1 MTDNK
6 VSLLINKQV
15 PEFVREEYPVFISF
29 LEAYYEFLE
38 NKQGTQKNDLIT
50 KSKELKYISDVDDSI
65 DEFEQQFL
73 NSYATFL
80 PKETTIDK
88 ALLIKNVLPLYL
100 SKGSEKSFKLL
111 FRMLFGGELEIN
123 YPKNNVLRASD
134 CRWEVEN
141 AVKVSTALYS
151 NYTGNGTTKTFYILD
166 KLGLNEVSVYV
177 NNVLQ
182 TTGYGIRKESQKLV
196 FNTAP
201 ANNAVIKVG
210 YSATLDKNILTNR
223 KITGVNS
230 GATATVEKV
239 FKNVVNNKTIL
250 ELYVSPK
257 TLLGEFTIGEEV
269 TTDVIGPDDN
279 LINISFTTI
288 SSLLRINIIDG
299 GSSYNVG
306 DPVIVAS
313 DVSTIPAT
321 AIVSKTFKGTITKV
335 AIDEGGSGFKTASR
349 IAAVGYLTT
358 ELNFGIA
365 SVQTVTKNTAN
376 TFLVFSDVISDVDPA
391 NTLLSS
397 TNWKFPG
404 NTSTTGN
411 TYISTPIMRAMSNA
425 SYTSIGEIATISI
438 LTANAVVAT
447 VPTLNAEP
455 ATLTISPLTA
465 NTITATTVYID
476 TYGSLGKIV
485 ISNGGSGYVKGDEL
499 VFTPSSSMSFGTGA
513 VAEVINVSPI
523 GAVTNVAFVP
533 SRITGN
539 ASVTSVSNVMV
550 AGSGTLFT
558 SELIVGDR
566 IMIGNETKKVI
577 VIASDTSLNVNTSF
591 SEIKTAKAVRKWDT
605 NLIGGQGY
613 TQDKIPTAVISSST
627 GTGAVVRV
635 IGILG
640 DGENLIASGT
650 KRPGEIEEITITD
663 PGESFTATPLVD
675 LTLFGDG
682 TASANATL
690 SQTYES
696 FPGRWTTS
704 DSILSSS
711 DRKIQGRDYYMDYS
725 YLLSS
730 TVEFS
735 KYKKIFKELMHPAG
749 FQVYSEMRRLDLL
762 DSSEATIDTLVYPE
776 TIKTLSG
783 KVNVANSSIYV
794 TGINTKFNVANSLG
808 FITLGAYIAV
818 NSEIKVINSI
828 ISNTNLSVTSAFTY
842 TANIQDMVVVNTAYS
857 AVSTEDLLE
866 FSTEDGLVITVES

>member
-38 NKQGTQKNDLIT
+38 NKQGTKKNDLIT
-50 KSKELKYISDVDDSI
+50 KSKELKYISDVDTSI
-65 DEFEQQFL
+65 DEFEEQFL

-134 CRWEVEN
+134 GKWEIEN
-141 AVKVSTALYS
+141 AVKVSTEIYS
-151 NYTGNGTTKTFYILD
+151 NYTGNGTNKTFYILA
-166 KLGLNEVSVYV
+166 KLGLSEVSVYV
-177 NNVLQ
+177 NGVLQ
-182 TTGYGIRKESQKLV
+182 TTGFGIRKESQKLV

-201 ANNAVIKVG
+201 ANGAVIKVK
-210 YSATLDKNILTNR
+210 YAQTLDKNIFVNR
-223 KITGVNS
+223 KITGVDSN
-230 GATATVEKV
+230 ATATIEKV
-239 FKNVVNNKTIL
+239 SKNIVNNKTIL

-257 TLLGEFTIGEEV
+257 TLLGEFTIGEGII
-269 TTDVIGPDDN
+269 TDVIGIDGN
-279 LINISFTTI
+279 LIHVSFTSI
-288 SSLLRINIIDG
+288 SSLLRINIIGG

-313 DVSTIPAT
+313 DVSTIPAN
-321 AIVSKTFKGTITKV
+321 AIISKTFKGTITKV

-349 IAAVGYLTT
+349 IAAVGYETT

-365 SVQTVTKNTAN
+365 SVQTTTKNTAN

-465 NTITATTVYID
+465 NTINPTTVYID
-476 TYGSLGKIV
+476 TYGSLGKLV
-485 ISNGGSGYVKGDEL
+485 IDNGGSGYVKGDEL
-499 VFTPSSSMSFGTGA
+499 IFTSKPMSFGTGA
-513 VAEVINVSPI
+513 AAEVINVSPI

-533 SRITGN
+533 SKITGN

-550 AGSGTLFT
+550 AGVGTLFT

-577 VIASDTSLNVNTSF
+577 VIASDTSLNVNTTF

-605 NLIGGQGY
+605 NLVGGQGY

-650 KRPGEIEEITITD
+650 KKPGEIEEITITD
-663 PGESFTATPLVD
+663 PGEGFTATPLVD

-682 TASANATL
+682 TATANATL
-690 SQTYES
+690 SPTYQT

-749 FQVYSEMRRLDLL
+749 FQVYSELQKLDVL
-762 DSSEATIDTLVYPE
+762 DSSAATVETLVYPE

-818 NSEIKVINSI
+818 NSEIKIINSI

-842 TANIQDMVVVNTAYS
+842 TANIQDMVVVNTAYN
-857 AVSTEDLLE
+857 AVSTEGSLE

>member
-50 KSKELKYISDVDDSI
+50 KSKELKYISDVDTSI
-65 DEFEQQFL
+65 DEFEEQFL

-111 FRMLFGGELEIN
+111 FRMLFGNELEIN

-134 CRWEVEN
+134 GKWEIEN
-141 AVKVSTALYS
+141 AVKVSTDIYS
-151 NYTGNGTTKTFYILD
+151 NYTGNGTNKIFYILA
-166 KLGLNEVSVYV
+166 KLGLSEVSVYV
-177 NNVLQ
+177 NGVLQ
-182 TTGYGIRKESQKLV
+182 TTGFGIRKESQKLV

-201 ANNAVIKVG
+201 ANGAVIKVK
-210 YSATLDKNILTNR
+210 YALTLDKNIFVNR
-223 KITGVNS
+223 KITGVDSN
-230 GATATVEKV
+230 ATATIEKV
-239 FKNVVNNKTIL
+239 SKNIVNNKTIL

-257 TLLGEFTIGEEV
+257 TLLGEFTIGEGII
-269 TTDVIGPDDN
+269 TDVIGIDGN
-279 LINISFTTI
+279 LIHVSFTSI
-288 SSLLRINIIDG
+288 SSLLRINIIGG

-321 AIVSKTFKGTITKV
+321 AIISKTFKGTITKV

-349 IAAVGYLTT
+349 IAAVGYETT

-365 SVQTVTKNTAN
+365 SVQTTTKNTAN

-465 NTITATTVYID
+465 NTINPTTVYID
-476 TYGSLGKIV
+476 TYGSLGKLV
-485 ISNGGSGYVKGDEL
+485 IDNGGSGYVKGDEL
-499 VFTPSSSMSFGTGA
+499 IFTSKPMSFGTGA
-513 VAEVINVSPI
+513 AAEVINVSPI

-533 SRITGN
+533 SKITGN

-550 AGSGTLFT
+550 AGVGTLFT

-577 VIASDTSLNVNTSF
+577 VIASDTSLNVNTTF

-605 NLIGGQGY
+605 NLVGGQGY

-650 KRPGEIEEITITD
+650 KRPGEIEEVTITNA
-663 PGESFTATPLVD
+663 GEGFTATPLVD
-675 LTLFGDG
+675 LSLFGDG
-682 TASANATL
+682 TATANATL
-690 SQTYES
+690 SPTYQT

-749 FQVYSEMRRLDLL
+749 FQVYSELQRLDVL
-762 DSSEATIDTLVYPE
+762 DSSAATVETLVYPE

-842 TANIQDMVVVNTAYS
+842 TANVQDMVVVNTAYN
-857 AVSTEDLLE
+857 AVSTEGSLE

>member
-38 NKQGTQKNDLIT
+38 NKQGTKKNDLIT
-50 KSKELKYISDVDDSI
+50 KSKELKYISDVDTSI
-65 DEFEQQFL
+65 DEFEEQFL

-134 CRWEVEN
+134 GKWEIEN
-141 AVKVSTALYS
+141 AVKVSTEIYS
-151 NYTGNGTTKTFYILD
+151 NYTGNGTNKTFYILA
-166 KLGLNEVSVYV
+166 KLGLSEVSVYV
-177 NNVLQ
+177 NGVLQ
-182 TTGYGIRKESQKLV
+182 TTGFGIRKESQKLV

-201 ANNAVIKVG
+201 ANGAVIKVK
-210 YSATLDKNILTNR
+210 YAQTLDKNIFVNR
-223 KITGVNS
+223 KITGVDSN
-230 GATATVEKV
+230 ATATIEKV
-239 FKNVVNNKTIL
+239 SKNIVNNKTIL

-257 TLLGEFTIGEEV
+257 TLLGEFTIGEGII
-269 TTDVIGPDDN
+269 TDVIGIDGN
-279 LINISFTTI
+279 LIHVSFTSI
-288 SSLLRINIIDG
+288 SSLLRINIIGG

-321 AIVSKTFKGTITKV
+321 AIISKTFKGTITKV

-349 IAAVGYLTT
+349 IAAVGYETT
-358 ELNFGIA
+358 QLNFGIA
-365 SVQTVTKNTAN
+365 SVQTTTKNTAN

-465 NTITATTVYID
+465 NTINPTTVYID
-476 TYGSLGKIV
+476 TYGSLGKLV
-485 ISNGGSGYVKGDEL
+485 IDNGGSGYVKGDEL
-499 VFTPSSSMSFGTGA
+499 IFTSKPMSFGTGA
-513 VAEVINVSPI
+513 AAEVINVSPI

-533 SRITGN
+533 SKITGN

-550 AGSGTLFT
+550 AGVGTLFT

-577 VIASDTSLNVNTSF
+577 VIASDTSLNVNTTF

-605 NLIGGQGY
+605 NLVGGQGY

-663 PGESFTATPLVD
+663 PGEGFTATPLVD

-682 TASANATL
+682 TATANATL
-690 SQTYES
+690 SPTYQT

-749 FQVYSEMRRLDLL
+749 FQVYSELQRLDVL
-762 DSSEATIDTLVYPE
+762 DSSAATVETLVYPE

-818 NSEIKVINSI
+818 NSEIKIINSI

-842 TANIQDMVVVNTAYS
+842 TANIQDMVVVNTAYN
-857 AVSTEDLLE
+857 AVSTEGSLE

>member
-50 KSKELKYISDVDDSI
+50 KSKELKYISDVDTSI
-65 DEFEQQFL
+65 DEFEEQFL

-111 FRMLFGGELEIN
+111 FRMLFGNELEIN

-134 CRWEVEN
+134 GKWEIEN
-141 AVKVSTALYS
+141 AVKVSTDIHSDYV
-151 NYTGNGTTKTFYILD
+151 GNGTNKTFYILG

-177 NNVLQ
+177 NDVLQ
-182 TTGYGIRKESQKLV
+182 TTGYGIRKELQKLV

-201 ANNAVIKVG
+201 ANGARIKVKYG
-210 YSATLDKNILTNR
+210 STLDKEIFVNR
-223 KITGVNS
+223 RITGVSS

-239 FKNVVNNKTIL
+239 SKNVVNNKTIL

-257 TLLGEFTIGEEV
+257 TLLGEYTIGEDII
-269 TTDVIGPDDN
+269 TDVIGPDGN
-279 LINISFTTI
+279 LIQVSFTSI

-349 IAAVGYLTT
+349 IAAVGYETS

-365 SVQTVTKNTAN
+365 SVQTTTKNTAN

-391 NTLLSS
+391 NTLLSA
-397 TNWKFPG
+397 TNWGFPG

-465 NTITATTVYID
+465 NTINPTTVYID
-476 TYGSLGKIV
+476 TYGSLGKLV
-485 ISNGGSGYVKGDEL
+485 IDNGGSGYVKGDEL
-499 VFTPSSSMSFGTGA
+499 IFTSPSMSFGTGA
-513 VAEVINVSPI
+513 AAEVINVSPI

-533 SRITGN
+533 SKITGN

-577 VIASDTSLNVNTSF
+577 SIASDTSLNVNTTF
-591 SEIKTAKAVRKWDT
+591 SEIKTARAVRKWDT

-613 TQDKIPTAVISSST
+613 TQDKLPTVTISSAT
-627 GTGAVVRV
+627 GGGASVRV
-635 IGILG
+635 VGILG

-650 KRPGEIEEITITD
+650 KRPGEIEEVTITD
-663 PGESFTATPLVD
+663 PGEGFTSTPLVD

-682 TASANATL
+682 TATANATL
-690 SQTYES
+690 SQTYET

-749 FQVYSEMRRLDLL
+749 FQVYSEMQRLDVL
-762 DSSEATIDTLVYPE
+762 DSSAATVETLVYPE

-818 NSEIKVINSI
+818 NSEIRVIDSI

-842 TANIQDMVVVNTAYS
+842 TANIQDMVVVNTAYN
-857 AVSTEDLLE
+857 AVSTEGSLE

>member
-38 NKQGTQKNDLIT
+38 NKQGTQKNDLTT
-50 KSKELKYISDVDDSI
+50 KSKELKYISDVDSSI
-65 DEFEQQFL
+65 DEFEEQFL

-134 CRWEVEN
+134 GKWEIEN
-141 AVKVSTALYS
+141 AVKVSTEIYS
-151 NYTGNGTTKTFYILD
+151 NYIGDGTTKTFYILD
-166 KLGLNEVSVYV
+166 KLGIGDVSVYV

-201 ANNAVIKVG
+201 ANGASIKVG
-210 YSATLDKNILTNR
+210 YAETLNKSIFVNR
-223 KITGVNS
+223 KITGVESN
-230 GATATVEKV
+230 ATATVEKV
-239 FKNVVNNKTIL
+239 SKNVVNNKTIL

-257 TLLGEFTIGEEV
+257 TLLGEFTIGEGV

-279 LINISFTTI
+279 LINVSFTTI

-313 DVSTIPAT
+313 DVSTKPAT

-349 IAAVGYLTT
+349 IAAVGYETT

-365 SVQTVTKNTAN
+365 SVQTVTRNTAN

-391 NTLLSS
+391 NTLLSA
-397 TNWKFPG
+397 TNWHFPG

-425 SYTSIGEIATISI
+425 SYTSIGEIASISI

-465 NTITATTVYID
+465 NTINPTTVYID
-476 TYGSLGKIV
+476 TYGSLGKLV
-485 ISNGGSGYVKGDEL
+485 IDNGGSGYVKGDEII
-499 VFTPSSSMSFGTGA
+499 FTSKSMSFGTGA
-513 VAEVINVSPI
+513 AAEVINVSPI

-533 SRITGN
+533 SKITGN

-550 AGSGTLFT
+550 AGTGTLFT
-558 SELIVGDR
+558 TELIVGDR

-577 VIASDTSLNVNTSF
+577 SIASDTSLNVNTTF
-591 SEIKTAKAVRKWDT
+591 SEIKTNRAVRKWDT

-627 GTGAVVRV
+627 GAGASVRV

-650 KRPGEIEEITITD
+650 KRPGEIEEITVTD
-663 PGESFTATPLVD
+663 PGEGFTATPLVD
-675 LTLFGDG
+675 LSLFGDG
-682 TASANATL
+682 TATANATL
-690 SQTYES
+690 SQTYQS

-711 DRKIQGRDYYMDYS
+711 DRKIQGRNYYMDYS

-749 FQVYSEMRRLDLL
+749 FQVYSEMQRLDLL
-762 DSSEATIDTLVYPE
+762 DSSEATVETLVYPE

-794 TGINTKFNVANSLG
+794 TGMNTKFNVANSLG
-808 FITLGAYIAV
+808 FITIGAYIAV
-818 NSEIKVINSI
+818 NSEIRVINSI

-842 TANIQDMVVVNTAYS
+842 TANVQDMAVVNTAYN
-857 AVSTEDLLE
+857 AVSTEGSLE

>member
-38 NKQGTQKNDLIT
+38 NKQGTQKNDLVT
-50 KSKELKYISDVDDSI
+50 KSKELKYISDVDTSI
-65 DEFEQQFL
+65 DEFEEQFL

-134 CRWEVEN
+134 GRWEVEN
-141 AVKVSTALYS
+141 AVKVSTEIYS
-151 NYTGNGTTKTFYILD
+151 NYTGNGTNKTFYILA
-166 KLGLNEVSVYV
+166 KLGFSEVSVYV

-201 ANNAVIKVG
+201 ANGAVIKVKYG
-210 YSATLDKNILTNR
+210 ETLDKAIFANR
-223 KITGVNS
+223 RITGVRSN
-230 GATATVEKV
+230 ATATVEKV
-239 FKNVVNNKTIL
+239 FKNVVNNKTVV

-257 TLLGEFTIGEEV
+257 TLLGEFTIGEGV
-269 TTDVIGPDDN
+269 TTNVIGPDDN
-279 LINISFTTI
+279 LINVSFTTI

-313 DVSTIPAT
+313 DVSSKPAT

-349 IAAVGYLTT
+349 IAAVGYETT

-365 SVQTVTKNTAN
+365 SVQTTTKNTAN

-465 NTITATTVYID
+465 NTINPTTVYID
-476 TYGSLGKIV
+476 TYGSLGKLV
-485 ISNGGSGYVKGDEL
+485 IDNGGSGYVKGDEL
-499 VFTPSSSMSFGTGA
+499 IFTSPSMSFGTGA
-513 VAEVINVSPI
+513 AAEVINVSPI

-533 SRITGN
+533 SKITGN

-577 VIASDTSLNVNTSF
+577 VIASDTSLNVNTTF

-605 NLIGGQGY
+605 NLVGGQGY

-663 PGESFTATPLVD
+663 PGEGFTATPLVD
-675 LTLFGDG
+675 LSLFGDK
-682 TASANATL
+682 TATANATL
-690 SQTYES
+690 SPTYQT

-749 FQVYSEMRRLDLL
+749 FQVYSELQRLDVL
-762 DSSEATIDTLVYPE
+762 DSSAATVETLVYPE

-842 TANIQDMVVVNTAYS
+842 TANIQDMVVVNTAYN
-857 AVSTEDLLE
+857 AVSTEGSLE

>member
-1 MTDNK
+1 
-6 VSLLINKQV
+6 
-15 PEFVREEYPVFISF
+15 
-29 LEAYYEFLE
+29 
-38 NKQGTQKNDLIT
+38 
-50 KSKELKYISDVDDSI
+50 
-65 DEFEQQFL
+65 
-73 NSYATFL
+73 
-80 PKETTIDK
+80 
-88 ALLIKNVLPLYL
+88 
-100 SKGSEKSFKLL
+100 
-111 FRMLFGGELEIN
+111 MLFGGELEIN

-134 CRWEVEN
+134 GRWEVEN

-749 FQVYSEMRRLDLL
+749 FQVYSELQRLDLL
-762 DSSEATIDTLVYPE
+762 DSSEATVETLVYPE

>member
-38 NKQGTQKNDLIT
+38 NKQGTQKNDLTT
-50 KSKELKYISDVDDSI
+50 KSKELKYISDVDNSI
-65 DEFEQQFL
+65 EEFEQQFL

-111 FRMLFGGELEIN
+111 FRMLFGGELEIS

-134 CRWEVEN
+134 GKWEVEN
-141 AVKVSTALYS
+141 AVKVSTEIYS
-151 NYTGNGTTKTFYILD
+151 NYTGNGTNKTFYILA
-166 KLGLNEVSVYV
+166 KLGLSEVSVYV
-177 NNVLQ
+177 NGVLQ

-201 ANNAVIKVG
+201 ANGAVIKVG
-210 YSATLDKNILTNR
+210 YAETLDKAIFANR
-223 KITGVNS
+223 RITGVES

-239 FKNVVNNKTIL
+239 SKNIVNNKTVL

-257 TLLGEFTIGEEV
+257 TLIGEFTIGEGV
-269 TTDVIGPDDN
+269 TTNVIGPDDN
-279 LINISFTTI
+279 LINVSFTTI

-306 DPVIVAS
+306 DPVIVAT
-313 DVSTIPAT
+313 DVSTTPAT
-321 AIVSKTFKGTITKV
+321 AIVSKTFKGTITRV
-335 AIDEGGSGFKTASR
+335 AIDEGGSGFKTAAR
-349 IAAVGYLTT
+349 IAAVGYETT

-365 SVQTVTKNTAN
+365 SVQTSTKNTAN

-391 NTLLSS
+391 NTLLSA
-397 TNWKFPG
+397 TNWGFPG

-411 TYISTPIMRAMSNA
+411 TYISTPIVRAMSNA

-438 LTANAVVAT
+438 LTANAVVST

-465 NTITATTVYID
+465 NTINPTTVYID
-476 TYGSLGKIV
+476 TYGSLGKLV
-485 ISNGGSGYVKGDEL
+485 IDNGGSGYVKGDEII
-499 VFTPSSSMSFGTGA
+499 FTSKPMSFGTGA
-513 VAEVINVSPI
+513 AAEVINVSPI

-533 SRITGN
+533 SKITGN

-577 VIASDTSLNVNTSF
+577 SIASDTSLNVNTTF

-627 GTGAVVRV
+627 GAGAIVRV

-640 DGENLIASGT
+640 DGEHLIASGT
-650 KRPGEIEEITITD
+650 KRPGEIEEVIITD
-663 PGESFTATPLVD
+663 PGEGFTSTPQVD

-682 TASANATL
+682 TATANATL
-690 SQTYES
+690 SPTYES

-711 DRKIQGRDYYMDYS
+711 DRKIQGRNYYMDYS

-749 FQVYSEMRRLDLL
+749 FQAYSEMRRLDLL
-762 DSSEATIDTLVYPE
+762 DSSEATVETLVYPE

-818 NSEIKVINSI
+818 NSEIRVINSI

-842 TANIQDMVVVNTAYS
+842 TANIQDMVVVNTAYN
-857 AVSTEDLLE
+857 AVATEGSLE

>member
-50 KSKELKYISDVDDSI
+50 KSKELKYISDVDNSI
-65 DEFEQQFL
+65 DEFEEQFL

-111 FRMLFGGELEIN
+111 FRMLFGNELEIN

-134 CRWEVEN
+134 GKWEVEN
-141 AVKVSTALYS
+141 AVKVSTIIYS
-151 NYTGNGTTKTFYILD
+151 NYTGNGTNKTFYILD

-201 ANNAVIKVG
+201 AKGAIIKVK
-210 YSATLDKNILTNR
+210 YAQTLNKDILVNR

-257 TLLGEFTIGEEV
+257 TLLGEFTIGEDV
-269 TTDVIGPDDN
+269 TTDVVGPDDN
-279 LINISFTTI
+279 LIHISFTTI

-306 DPVIVAS
+306 DPVIIAS
-313 DVSTIPAT
+313 DVSTTPAT
-321 AIVSKTFKGTITKV
+321 AIISKTFKGTITRV
-335 AIDEGGSGFKTASR
+335 AIDEGGSGFKTAAR
-349 IAAVGYLTT
+349 IAAVGYETT

-365 SVQTVTKNTAN
+365 SVQTSTKNIAN

-438 LTANAVVAT
+438 LTANAVVSS

-455 ATLTISPLTA
+455 ALLTISPLTA
-465 NTITATTVYID
+465 NTINPTTVYID
-476 TYGSLGKIV
+476 TYGSLGKLV
-485 ISNGGSGYVKGDEL
+485 IDNGGSGYVKGDEL
-499 VFTPSSSMSFGTGA
+499 IFTSKPMSFGTGA

-577 VIASDTSLNVNTSF
+577 SIASDTSLNVNTSF
-591 SEIKTAKAVRKWDT
+591 SEIKTARAVRKWDT

-650 KRPGEIEEITITD
+650 KRPGEIEEVTITD
-663 PGESFTATPLVD
+663 PGERFTATPLVD
-675 LTLFGDG
+675 LSLFGDG
-682 TASANATL
+682 TATANATL
-690 SQTYES
+690 SPTYES
-696 FPGRWTTS
+696 FLGRWTTS

-711 DRKIQGRDYYMDYS
+711 DRKIQGRNYYMDYS

-762 DSSEATIDTLVYPE
+762 DSSEATVETLVYPE

-818 NSEIKVINSI
+818 NSEIRVINSI

-842 TANIQDMVVVNTAYS
+842 TANIQDMVVVNTAYN
-857 AVSTEDLLE
+857 AVSTEGSLE

>member
-1 MTDNK
+1 MTDSK

-38 NKQGTQKNDLIT
+38 NKQGTQKNDLTT

-65 DEFEQQFL
+65 EEFEQQFL

-80 PKETTIDK
+80 PKDTTIDK

-134 CRWEVEN
+134 GRWEVEN
-141 AVKVSTALYS
+141 AVKVSTEIYS
-151 NYTGNGTTKTFYILD
+151 NYTGNGTNKTFYILA
-166 KLGLNEVSVYV
+166 KLGLSEVSVYV
-177 NNVLQ
+177 NGVLQ

-210 YSATLDKNILTNR
+210 YAETLDKAIFANR
-223 KITGVNS
+223 RITGVRSN
-230 GATATVEKV
+230 ATATVEKV
-239 FKNVVNNKTIL
+239 SKNVVNNKTVL

-257 TLLGEFTIGEEV
+257 TLLGEFTIGEGV
-269 TTDVIGPDDN
+269 TTNVIGPDDN
-279 LINISFTTI
+279 LINVSFTTI

-313 DVSTIPAT
+313 DVSSKPAT
-321 AIVSKTFKGTITKV
+321 AIVSKTFKGTITRV

-349 IAAVGYLTT
+349 IAAVGYETT

-365 SVQTVTKNTAN
+365 SVQTSTKNTAN

-411 TYISTPIMRAMSNA
+411 TYISTPIVRAMSNA

-465 NTITATTVYID
+465 NTINPTTVYID
-476 TYGSLGKIV
+476 TYGSLGKLV
-485 ISNGGSGYVKGDEL
+485 IDNGGSGYVKGDEII
-499 VFTPSSSMSFGTGA
+499 FTSKPMSFGTGA
-513 VAEVINVSPI
+513 AAEVINVSPI

-577 VIASDTSLNVNTSF
+577 SIASDTSLNVNTTF

-627 GTGAVVRV
+627 GAGAVVRV

-650 KRPGEIEEITITD
+650 KRPGEIEEVTITD
-663 PGESFTATPLVD
+663 PGEGFTATPLVD

-682 TASANATL
+682 TATANATL

-696 FPGRWTTS
+696 FSGRWTTS

-711 DRKIQGRDYYMDYS
+711 DRKIQGRNYYMDYS

-749 FQVYSEMRRLDLL
+749 FQVYSEMQRLDVL
-762 DSSEATIDTLVYPE
+762 DSAEATIDTLVYPE

-818 NSEIKVINSI
+818 NSEIRVINSI
-828 ISNTNLSVTSAFTY
+828 ISNTNLSVTSAFAY
-842 TANIQDMVVVNTAYS
+842 TANIQDMVVVNTAYN
-857 AVSTEDLLE
+857 AVATEGSLE

>member
-38 NKQGTQKNDLIT
+38 NKQGTQKNDLTT
-50 KSKELKYISDVDDSI
+50 KSKELKYISDVDNSI
-65 DEFEQQFL
+65 EEFEQQFL

-111 FRMLFGGELEIN
+111 FRMLFGGELEIS

-134 CRWEVEN
+134 GKWEVEN
-141 AVKVSTALYS
+141 AVKVSTEIYS
-151 NYTGNGTTKTFYILD
+151 NYTGNGTNKTFYILA
-166 KLGLNEVSVYV
+166 KLGLSEVSVYV
-177 NNVLQ
+177 NGVLQ

-201 ANNAVIKVG
+201 ANGAVIKVG
-210 YSATLDKNILTNR
+210 YAETLDKAIFANR
-223 KITGVNS
+223 RITGVKS

-239 FKNVVNNKTIL
+239 SKNIVNNKTVL
-250 ELYVSPK
+250 ELYVNPK
-257 TLLGEFTIGEEV
+257 TLLGEFTIGEGV
-269 TTDVIGPDDN
+269 TTNVIGPDDN
-279 LINISFTTI
+279 LINVSFTTI

-306 DPVIVAS
+306 DPVIVAT
-313 DVSTIPAT
+313 DVSTTPAT
-321 AIVSKTFKGTITKV
+321 AIISKTFKGTITKV

-349 IAAVGYLTT
+349 IAAVGYETT

-365 SVQTVTKNTAN
+365 SVQTSTKNTAN

-391 NTLLSS
+391 NTLLSA
-397 TNWKFPG
+397 TNWGFPG

-465 NTITATTVYID
+465 NTINPTTVYID
-476 TYGSLGKIV
+476 TYGSLGKLV
-485 ISNGGSGYVKGDEL
+485 IDNGGSGYVKGDEL
-499 VFTPSSSMSFGTGA
+499 IFTSKPMSFGTGA
-513 VAEVINVSPI
+513 AAEVINVSPI

-533 SRITGN
+533 SKITGN

-577 VIASDTSLNVNTSF
+577 SIASDTSLNVNTTF

-627 GTGAVVRV
+627 GAGAIVRV

-640 DGENLIASGT
+640 DGEHLIASGT
-650 KRPGEIEEITITD
+650 KRPGEIEEVTITD
-663 PGESFTATPLVD
+663 PGEGFTSTPQVD

-682 TASANATL
+682 TATANATL
-690 SQTYES
+690 SPTYES

-711 DRKIQGRDYYMDYS
+711 DRKIQGRNYYMDYS

-749 FQVYSEMRRLDLL
+749 FQAYSEMRRLDLL
-762 DSSEATIDTLVYPE
+762 DSSEATVETLVYPE

-818 NSEIKVINSI
+818 NSEIRVINSI

-842 TANIQDMVVVNTAYS
+842 TANIQDMVVVNTAYN
-857 AVSTEDLLE
+857 AVATEGSLE

>member
-50 KSKELKYISDVDDSI
+50 KSKELKYISDVDSSI
-65 DEFEQQFL
+65 EEFEEQFL

-123 YPKNNVLRASD
+123 YPKNNVFRASD
-134 CRWEVEN
+134 GRWEVEN
-141 AVKVSTALYS
+141 AVKVSTEIYS
-151 NYTGNGTTKTFYILD
+151 NYTGNGTNKTFYILG
-166 KLGLNEVSVYV
+166 KLGFSEVSVYV

-201 ANNAVIKVG
+201 ANNAIIKVG
-210 YSATLDKNILTNR
+210 YAETLDKAIFANR
-223 KITGVNS
+223 RITGVES

-239 FKNVVNNKTIL
+239 SKNVVNNKTVL

-257 TLLGEFTIGEEV
+257 TLLGEFTIGEGV
-269 TTDVIGPDDN
+269 TTNVIGPDDN
-279 LINISFTTI
+279 LINVSFTTI

-306 DPVIVAS
+306 DPVIVAT
-313 DVSTIPAT
+313 DVSTKPAT
-321 AIVSKTFKGTITKV
+321 AIVSKTFKGTITRV
-335 AIDEGGSGFKTASR
+335 AIDEGGSGFKTAAR
-349 IAAVGYLTT
+349 IAAVGYETT

-365 SVQTVTKNTAN
+365 SVQTSTKNTAN

-397 TNWKFPG
+397 INWSFPG

-411 TYISTPIMRAMSNA
+411 TYISTPIMRALSNA

-465 NTITATTVYID
+465 NTINPTTVYID
-476 TYGSLGKIV
+476 TYGSLGKLV
-485 ISNGGSGYVKGDEL
+485 IDNGGSGYVKGDEII
-499 VFTPSSSMSFGTGA
+499 FTSKPMSFGTGA
-513 VAEVINVSPI
+513 EAEVINVSPI

-533 SRITGN
+533 SKITGTAN
-539 ASVTSVSNVMV
+539 VTSVSNVMV
-550 AGSGTLFT
+550 AGNGTLFT

-591 SEIKTAKAVRKWDT
+591 SEIKTAKAVRKLDT
-605 NLIGGQGY
+605 NLVGGQGY

-627 GTGAVVRV
+627 GAGAVVRV

-650 KRPGEIEEITITD
+650 KRPGEIEEVTVTD
-663 PGESFTATPLVD
+663 PGEGFTASPLVS
-675 LTLFGDG
+675 LSSFGDG
-682 TASANATL
+682 TATANATL

-711 DRKIQGRDYYMDYS
+711 DRKIQGRNYYMDYS

-749 FQVYSEMRRLDLL
+749 FQVYSEMRRLDVL
-762 DSSEATIDTLVYPE
+762 DSAEATIDTLVYPE

-818 NSEIKVINSI
+818 NSEIRVINSI

-842 TANIQDMVVVNTAYS
+842 TANIQDMVVVNTAYN
-857 AVSTEDLLE
+857 AVATEGSLE

>member
-50 KSKELKYISDVDDSI
+50 KSKELKYISDVDTSI
-65 DEFEQQFL
+65 DEFEEQFL

-80 PKETTIDK
+80 PKETTIEK
-88 ALLIKNVLPLYL
+88 SLLIKNVLPLYL

-111 FRMLFGGELEIN
+111 FRMLFGKELEIN

-134 CRWEVEN
+134 GKWEIEN
-141 AVKVSTALYS
+141 AVKVSTEIYS
-151 NYTGNGTTKTFYILD
+151 NYTGNGTNKTFYILD

-182 TTGYGIRKESQKLV
+182 TTGYAIRKESQKLV

-201 ANNAVIKVG
+201 TNGAVIRVK
-210 YSATLDKNILTNR
+210 YAETLDKSIFVNR
-223 KITGVNS
+223 RITGVNS
-230 GATATVEKV
+230 GATATVEKDS
-239 FKNVVNNKTIL
+239 KNIVNNKTIL

-257 TLLGEFTIGEEV
+257 TLIGDFTIGEDII
-269 TTDVIGPDDN
+269 TDVIGPDGN
-279 LINISFTTI
+279 LIHVSFTSI

-313 DVSTIPAT
+313 DVSTTPAT

-349 IAAVGYLTT
+349 IAAVGYETT

-365 SVQTVTKNTAN
+365 SVQTATKNTAN

-391 NTLLSS
+391 NTLLSA
-397 TNWKFPG
+397 TNWGFPG

-411 TYISTPIMRAMSNA
+411 TYISTPIVRAMSNA

-438 LTANAVVAT
+438 LTANAVVST

-465 NTITATTVYID
+465 NTINPTTVYID
-476 TYGSLGKIV
+476 TYGSLGKLV
-485 ISNGGSGYVKGDEL
+485 IDNGGSGYVKGDEL
-499 VFTPSSSMSFGTGA
+499 IFTSKPMSFGTGA
-513 VAEVINVSPI
+513 AAEVINVSPI

-533 SRITGN
+533 SKITGN

-550 AGSGTLFT
+550 AGNGTLFT

-566 IMIGNETKKVI
+566 IMIGNETKRVI
-577 VIASDTSLNVNTSF
+577 SIASDTSLNVNTTF

-613 TQDKIPTAVISSST
+613 TQDKLPTVTVSSAT
-627 GTGAVVRV
+627 GGGASVRV
-635 IGILG
+635 VGILG

-650 KRPGEIEEITITD
+650 KRPGEIEEVTITD
-663 PGESFTATPLVD
+663 SGEGFTATPLVD

-682 TASANATL
+682 TATANATL

-749 FQVYSEMRRLDLL
+749 FQVYSEMQRLDVL
-762 DSSEATIDTLVYPE
+762 DSSAATVETLVYPE

-818 NSEIKVINSI
+818 NSEIRVINSI

-842 TANIQDMVVVNTAYS
+842 TANIQDMVVVNTAYN
-857 AVSTEDLLE
+857 AVATEGSLE

>member
-38 NKQGTQKNDLIT
+38 NKQGTQKNDLTT

-65 DEFEQQFL
+65 EEFEQQFL

-134 CRWEVEN
+134 GRWEVEN
-141 AVKVSTALYS
+141 AVKVSTEIYS
-151 NYTGNGTTKTFYILD
+151 NYTGNGTNKTFYILG
-166 KLGLNEVSVYV
+166 KLGLSEVSVYV

-210 YSATLDKNILTNR
+210 YAETLDKAIFANR
-223 KITGVNS
+223 KITGVRSN
-230 GATATVEKV
+230 ATATVEKV
-239 FKNVVNNKTIL
+239 SKSVVNNKTIL

-257 TLLGEFTIGEEV
+257 TLLGEFTIGEGV
-269 TTDVIGPDDN
+269 TTNVIGPDNN
-279 LINISFTTI
+279 LINVSFTTI

-313 DVSTIPAT
+313 DVSSKPAT

-349 IAAVGYLTT
+349 IAAVGYETT

-365 SVQTVTKNTAN
+365 SVQTVTKNSAN

-391 NTLLSS
+391 NTLLSAI
-397 TNWKFPG
+397 NWGFPG

-455 ATLTISPLTA
+455 ATITISPLTA
-465 NTITATTVYID
+465 NTINPTTVYID
-476 TYGSLGKIV
+476 TYGSLGKLV
-485 ISNGGSGYVKGDEL
+485 IDNGGSGYVKGDEII
-499 VFTPSSSMSFGTGA
+499 FTSKPMSFGTGA
-513 VAEVINVSPI
+513 AAEVINVSPI

-533 SRITGN
+533 SKITGTAN
-539 ASVTSVSNVMV
+539 VTSVSNVMV
-550 AGSGTLFT
+550 AGNGTLFT

-566 IMIGNETKKVI
+566 IMIGNETKRVI

-605 NLIGGQGY
+605 NLVGGQGY
-613 TQDKIPTAVISSST
+613 TQNKIPTAAISSST
-627 GTGAVVRV
+627 GSGAAVRV

-650 KRPGEIEEITITD
+650 KRPGEIEEVTVTD
-663 PGESFTATPLVD
+663 PGEGFTASPLVS
-675 LTLFGDG
+675 LSLFGDG
-682 TASANATL
+682 TATANATL

-711 DRKIQGRDYYMDYS
+711 DRKIQGRNYYMDYS

-749 FQVYSEMRRLDLL
+749 FQVYSEMQRLDVL

-818 NSEIKVINSI
+818 NSEIRVINSI

-842 TANIQDMVVVNTAYS
+842 TANIQDMVVVNTAYN
-857 AVSTEDLLE
+857 AVSTEGSLE

>member
-38 NKQGTQKNDLIT
+38 NKQGTQKNDLTT
-50 KSKELKYISDVDDSI
+50 KSKELKYISDVDNSI
-65 DEFEQQFL
+65 EEFEQQFL

-111 FRMLFGGELEIN
+111 FRMLFGGELEIS

-134 CRWEVEN
+134 GKWEVEN
-141 AVKVSTALYS
+141 AVKVSTEIYS
-151 NYTGNGTTKTFYILD
+151 NYTGNGTNKTFYILA
-166 KLGLNEVSVYV
+166 KLGLSEVSVYV
-177 NNVLQ
+177 NGVLQ

-201 ANNAVIKVG
+201 ANGAVIKVG
-210 YSATLDKNILTNR
+210 YAETLDKAIFANR
-223 KITGVNS
+223 RITGVKS

-239 FKNVVNNKTIL
+239 SKNIVNNKTVL

-257 TLLGEFTIGEEV
+257 TLLGEFTIGEDV
-269 TTDVIGPDDN
+269 TTNVIGPDNN
-279 LINISFTTI
+279 LINVSFTTI

-306 DPVIVAS
+306 DPVIVS
-313 DVSTIPAT
+313 TDVSTTPAT

-335 AIDEGGSGFKTASR
+335 AIDEGGSGFKTAAR
-349 IAAVGYLTT
+349 IAAVGYETT

-365 SVQTVTKNTAN
+365 SVQTSTKNTAN

-391 NTLLSS
+391 NTLLSA
-397 TNWKFPG
+397 TNWGFPG

-411 TYISTPIMRAMSNA
+411 TYISTPIVRAMSNA

-438 LTANAVVAT
+438 LTANAVVST

-465 NTITATTVYID
+465 NTINPTTVYID
-476 TYGSLGKIV
+476 TYGSLGKLV
-485 ISNGGSGYVKGDEL
+485 IDNGGSGYVKGDEII
-499 VFTPSSSMSFGTGA
+499 FTSKPMSFGTGA
-513 VAEVINVSPI
+513 AAEVINVSPI

-533 SRITGN
+533 SKITGN

-577 VIASDTSLNVNTSF
+577 SIASDTSLNVNTTF

-627 GTGAVVRV
+627 GAGAIVRV

-640 DGENLIASGT
+640 DGEHLIASGT
-650 KRPGEIEEITITD
+650 KRPGEIEEVTITD
-663 PGESFTATPLVD
+663 PGEGFTATPQVD

-682 TASANATL
+682 TATANATL
-690 SQTYES
+690 SPTYES

-711 DRKIQGRDYYMDYS
+711 DRKIQGRNYYMDYS

-749 FQVYSEMRRLDLL
+749 FQAYSEMRRLDLL
-762 DSSEATIDTLVYPE
+762 DSSEATVETLVYPE

-818 NSEIKVINSI
+818 NSEIRVINSI

-842 TANIQDMVVVNTAYS
+842 TANIQDMVVVNTAYN
-857 AVSTEDLLE
+857 AVATEGSLE

>member
-50 KSKELKYISDVDDSI
+50 KSKELKYISDVDSSI
-65 DEFEQQFL
+65 EEFEEQFL

-134 CRWEVEN
+134 GRWEVEN
-141 AVKVSTALYS
+141 AVKVSTEIYS
-151 NYTGNGTTKTFYILD
+151 NYTGNGTNKTFYILA
-166 KLGLNEVSVYV
+166 KLGLSEVSVYV
-177 NNVLQ
+177 NGVLQ

-201 ANNAVIKVG
+201 ANGAVIKVG
-210 YSATLDKNILTNR
+210 YAETLDKAIFANR
-223 KITGVNS
+223 RITGVES

-239 FKNVVNNKTIL
+239 SKNVVNNKTVL

-257 TLLGEFTIGEEV
+257 TLLGEFTIGEGV
-269 TTDVIGPDDN
+269 TTNVIGPDDN
-279 LINISFTTI
+279 LINVSFTTI

-313 DVSTIPAT
+313 DVSTKPAT
-321 AIVSKTFKGTITKV
+321 ALVSKTFKGTITRV

-349 IAAVGYLTT
+349 IAAVGYETT

-391 NTLLSS
+391 NTLLSAI
-397 TNWKFPG
+397 NWSFPG

-411 TYISTPIMRAMSNA
+411 TYISTPIVRAMSNA

-465 NTITATTVYID
+465 NTINPTTVYID
-476 TYGSLGKIV
+476 TYGSLGKLV
-485 ISNGGSGYVKGDEL
+485 IDNGGSGYVKGDEII
-499 VFTPSSSMSFGTGA
+499 FTSKPMSFGTGA
-513 VAEVINVSPI
+513 EAEVINVSPI

-533 SRITGN
+533 SKITGN

-577 VIASDTSLNVNTSF
+577 SIASDTSLNVNTTF

-627 GTGAVVRV
+627 GAGAIVRV

-650 KRPGEIEEITITD
+650 KRPGEIEEVTITD
-663 PGESFTATPLVD
+663 PGEGFTATPLVD

-682 TASANATL
+682 TATANATL

-711 DRKIQGRDYYMDYS
+711 DRKIQGRNYYMDYS

-749 FQVYSEMRRLDLL
+749 FQVYSEMQRLDLL
-762 DSSEATIDTLVYPE
+762 DSSEATVETLVYPE

-818 NSEIKVINSI
+818 NSEIRVINSI

-842 TANIQDMVVVNTAYS
+842 TANIQDMVVVNTAYN
-857 AVSTEDLLE
+857 AVSTEGSLE

>member
-38 NKQGTQKNDLIT
+38 NKQGTQKNDLTT
-50 KSKELKYISDVDDSI
+50 KSKELKYISDVDNSI
-65 DEFEQQFL
+65 EEFEQQFL

-111 FRMLFGGELEIN
+111 FRMLFGGELEIS

-134 CRWEVEN
+134 GKWEVEN
-141 AVKVSTALYS
+141 AVKVSTEIYS
-151 NYTGNGTTKTFYILD
+151 NYTGNGTNKTFYILA
-166 KLGLNEVSVYV
+166 KLGLSEVSVYV
-177 NNVLQ
+177 NGVLQ

-201 ANNAVIKVG
+201 ANGAVIKVG
-210 YSATLDKNILTNR
+210 YAETLDKAIFANR
-223 KITGVNS
+223 RITGVKS

-239 FKNVVNNKTIL
+239 SKNIVNNKTVL

-257 TLLGEFTIGEEV
+257 TLLGEFTIGEGV
-269 TTDVIGPDDN
+269 TTNVIGPDNN
-279 LINISFTTI
+279 LINVSFTTI
-288 SSLLRINIIDG
+288 SSLLRININDG

-306 DPVIVAS
+306 DPVVVS
-313 DVSTIPAT
+313 TDVSTTPAT
-321 AIVSKTFKGTITKV
+321 AIVSKTFKGTITRV
-335 AIDEGGSGFKTASR
+335 AIDEGGSGFKTAAR
-349 IAAVGYLTT
+349 IAAVGYETT

-365 SVQTVTKNTAN
+365 SVQTSTKNTAN

-391 NTLLSS
+391 NTLLSA
-397 TNWKFPG
+397 TNWGFPG

-411 TYISTPIMRAMSNA
+411 TYISTPIVRAMSNA

-438 LTANAVVAT
+438 LTANAVVST

-465 NTITATTVYID
+465 NTINPTTVYID
-476 TYGSLGKIV
+476 TYGSLGKLV
-485 ISNGGSGYVKGDEL
+485 IDNGGSGYVKGDEII
-499 VFTPSSSMSFGTGA
+499 FTSKPMSFGTGA
-513 VAEVINVSPI
+513 AAEVINVSPI

-533 SRITGN
+533 SKITGN

-577 VIASDTSLNVNTSF
+577 SIASDTSLNVNTTF

-627 GTGAVVRV
+627 GAGAIVRV

-640 DGENLIASGT
+640 DGEHLIASGT
-650 KRPGEIEEITITD
+650 KRPGEIEEVTITD
-663 PGESFTATPLVD
+663 PGEGFTSTPQVD

-682 TASANATL
+682 TATANATL
-690 SQTYES
+690 SPTYES

-711 DRKIQGRDYYMDYS
+711 DRKIQGRNYYMDYS

-749 FQVYSEMRRLDLL
+749 FQAYSEMRRLDLL
-762 DSSEATIDTLVYPE
+762 DSSEATVETLVYPE

-818 NSEIKVINSI
+818 NSEIRVINSI

-842 TANIQDMVVVNTAYS
+842 TANIQDMVVVNTAYN
-857 AVSTEDLLE
+857 AVATEGSLE

>member
-50 KSKELKYISDVDDSI
+50 KSKELKYISDVDTSI
-65 DEFEQQFL
+65 DEFEEQFL

-111 FRMLFGGELEIN
+111 FRMLFGNELEIN

-134 CRWEVEN
+134 GKWEIEN
-141 AVKVSTALYS
+141 AVKVSTDIHSDYV
-151 NYTGNGTTKTFYILD
+151 GNGTNKTFYILG

-177 NNVLQ
+177 NDVLQ
-182 TTGYGIRKESQKLV
+182 TTGYGIRKELQKLV

-201 ANNAVIKVG
+201 ANGARIKVKYG
-210 YSATLDKNILTNR
+210 STLDKEIFVNR
-223 KITGVNS
+223 RITGVSS

-239 FKNVVNNKTIL
+239 SKNVVNNKTIL

-257 TLLGEFTIGEEV
+257 TLLGEYTIGEDII
-269 TTDVIGPDDN
+269 TDVIGPDGN
-279 LINISFTTI
+279 LIQVSFTSI

-306 DPVIVAS
+306 DPVIIAS

-349 IAAVGYLTT
+349 IAAVGYETS

-365 SVQTVTKNTAN
+365 SVQTTTKNTAN

-391 NTLLSS
+391 NTLLSA
-397 TNWKFPG
+397 TNWGFPG

-465 NTITATTVYID
+465 NTINPTTVYID
-476 TYGSLGKIV
+476 TYGSLGKLV
-485 ISNGGSGYVKGDEL
+485 IDNGGSGYVKGDEL
-499 VFTPSSSMSFGTGA
+499 IFTSPSMSFGTGA
-513 VAEVINVSPI
+513 AAEVINVSPI

-533 SRITGN
+533 SKITGN

-577 VIASDTSLNVNTSF
+577 SIASDTSLNVNTTF
-591 SEIKTAKAVRKWDT
+591 SEIKTARAVRKWDT

-613 TQDKIPTAVISSST
+613 TQDKLPTVTISSAT
-627 GTGAVVRV
+627 GGGASVRV
-635 IGILG
+635 VGILG

-650 KRPGEIEEITITD
+650 KRPGEIEEVTITD
-663 PGESFTATPLVD
+663 PGEGFTSTPLVD

-682 TASANATL
+682 TATANATL
-690 SQTYES
+690 SQTYET

-749 FQVYSEMRRLDLL
+749 FQVYSEMQRLDVL
-762 DSSEATIDTLVYPE
+762 DSSAATVETLVYPE

-818 NSEIKVINSI
+818 NSEIRVIDSI

-842 TANIQDMVVVNTAYS
+842 TANIQDMVVVNTAYN
-857 AVSTEDLLE
+857 AVSTEGSLE

>member
-38 NKQGTQKNDLIT
+38 NKQGTQKNDLTT

-65 DEFEQQFL
+65 DEFEEQFL

-111 FRMLFGGELEIN
+111 FRMLFGSELEIN
-123 YPKNNVLRASD
+123 YTKNNVLRASD
-134 CRWEVEN
+134 GKWEIEN
-141 AVKVSTALYS
+141 AVKVSTEIYS
-151 NYTGNGTTKTFYILD
+151 NYTGNGTNKTFYILG
-166 KLGLNEVSVYV
+166 KLGLSEVFVYV
-177 NNVLQ
+177 NGVLQ

-201 ANNAVIKVG
+201 ANGAVIKVG
-210 YSATLDKNILTNR
+210 YAETLDKSIFANR
-223 KITGVNS
+223 RITGVDS

-239 FKNVVNNKTIL
+239 SKNVVNNKTIL

-257 TLLGEFTIGEEV
+257 TLIGEFTTGEGV
-269 TTDVIGPDDN
+269 TTNVIGPDDN
-279 LINISFTTI
+279 LIQVSFTTI

-313 DVSTIPAT
+313 DVSTTPAT
-321 AIVSKTFKGTITKV
+321 AIVSKTFKGTITRV
-335 AIDEGGSGFKTASR
+335 AIDEGGSGFKTAAR
-349 IAAVGYLTT
+349 IAAVGYETT

-365 SVQTVTKNTAN
+365 SVQTSTKNTAN

-391 NTLLSS
+391 NTLLSA
-397 TNWKFPG
+397 TNWGFPG

-425 SYTSIGEIATISI
+425 SYTSIGEIASISI
-438 LTANAVVAT
+438 LTANAVVST

-455 ATLTISPLTA
+455 ASLTISPLTA
-465 NTITATTVYID
+465 NTINPTTVYID
-476 TYGSLGKIV
+476 TYGSLGKLV
-485 ISNGGSGYVKGDEL
+485 IDNGGSGYVKGDEII
-499 VFTPSSSMSFGTGA
+499 FTSKPMSFGTGA
-513 VAEVINVSPI
+513 SAEVINVSPI

-533 SRITGN
+533 SKITGN

-550 AGSGTLFT
+550 AGTGTLFT
-558 SELIVGDR
+558 TELIVGDR

-577 VIASDTSLNVNTSF
+577 SIASDTSLNVNTTF
-591 SEIKTAKAVRKWDT
+591 SEIKTNKAVRKWDT

-627 GTGAVVRV
+627 GAGAIVRV

-650 KRPGEIEEITITD
+650 KRPGEIEEVTITD
-663 PGESFTATPLVD
+663 PGEGFTATPQVD

-682 TASANATL
+682 TATANATL

-711 DRKIQGRDYYMDYS
+711 DRKIQGRNYYMDYS

-762 DSSEATIDTLVYPE
+762 DSSEATVETLVYPE

-818 NSEIKVINSI
+818 NSEIRVINSI

-842 TANIQDMVVVNTAYS
+842 TANIQDMVVVNTAYN
-857 AVSTEDLLE
+857 AVATEGSLE

>member
-50 KSKELKYISDVDDSI
+50 KSKELKYISNVDTSI
-65 DEFEQQFL
+65 DEFEEQFL

-134 CRWEVEN
+134 GKWEIEN
-141 AVKVSTALYS
+141 AVKVSTEIYS
-151 NYTGNGTTKTFYILD
+151 NYTGNGTNKTFYILA
-166 KLGLNEVSVYV
+166 KLGLSEVSVYV
-177 NNVLQ
+177 NGVLQ
-182 TTGYGIRKESQKLV
+182 TTGFGIRKESQKLV

-201 ANNAVIKVG
+201 ANGAVIKVK
-210 YSATLDKNILTNR
+210 YAQTLDKNIFVNR
-223 KITGVNS
+223 KITGVDSN
-230 GATATVEKV
+230 ATATIEKV
-239 FKNVVNNKTIL
+239 SNNIVNNKTIL

-257 TLLGEFTIGEEV
+257 TLLGEFTIGEGII
-269 TTDVIGPDDN
+269 TDVIGIDGN
-279 LINISFTTI
+279 LIHVSFTSI
-288 SSLLRINIIDG
+288 SSLLRINIIGG

-321 AIVSKTFKGTITKV
+321 AIISKTFKGTITKV

-349 IAAVGYLTT
+349 IAAVGYETT

-365 SVQTVTKNTAN
+365 SVQTTTKNTAN

-465 NTITATTVYID
+465 NTINPTTVYID
-476 TYGSLGKIV
+476 TYGSLGKLV
-485 ISNGGSGYVKGDEL
+485 IDNGGSGYVKGDEL
-499 VFTPSSSMSFGTGA
+499 IFTSKPMSFGTGA
-513 VAEVINVSPI
+513 AAEVINVSPI

-533 SRITGN
+533 SKITGN

-550 AGSGTLFT
+550 AGVGTLFT

-577 VIASDTSLNVNTSF
+577 VIASDTSLNVNTTF

-605 NLIGGQGY
+605 NLVGGQGY

-663 PGESFTATPLVD
+663 PGEGFTATPLVD

-682 TASANATL
+682 TATANATL
-690 SQTYES
+690 SPTYQT

-749 FQVYSEMRRLDLL
+749 FQVYSELQRLDVL
-762 DSSEATIDTLVYPE
+762 DSSAATVDTLVYPE

-818 NSEIKVINSI
+818 NSEIRVINSI

-842 TANIQDMVVVNTAYS
+842 TANIQDMVVVNTAYN
-857 AVSTEDLLE
+857 AVSTEGSLE

>member
-1 MTDNK
+1 
-6 VSLLINKQV
+6 
-15 PEFVREEYPVFISF
+15 
-29 LEAYYEFLE
+29 
-38 NKQGTQKNDLIT
+38 
-50 KSKELKYISDVDDSI
+50 
-65 DEFEQQFL
+65 
-73 NSYATFL
+73 
-80 PKETTIDK
+80 
-88 ALLIKNVLPLYL
+88 
-100 SKGSEKSFKLL
+100 
-111 FRMLFGGELEIN
+111 
-123 YPKNNVLRASD
+123 
-134 CRWEVEN
+134 
-141 AVKVSTALYS
+141 
-151 NYTGNGTTKTFYILD
+151 
-166 KLGLNEVSVYV
+166 
-177 NNVLQ
+177 
-182 TTGYGIRKESQKLV
+182 
-196 FNTAP
+196 
-201 ANNAVIKVG
+201 
-210 YSATLDKNILTNR
+210 
-223 KITGVNS
+223 
-230 GATATVEKV
+230 
-239 FKNVVNNKTIL
+239 
-250 ELYVSPK
+250 
-257 TLLGEFTIGEEV
+257 
-269 TTDVIGPDDN
+269 
-279 LINISFTTI
+279 
-288 SSLLRINIIDG
+288 
-299 GSSYNVG
+299 
-306 DPVIVAS
+306 
-313 DVSTIPAT
+313 
-321 AIVSKTFKGTITKV
+321 
-335 AIDEGGSGFKTASR
+335 
-349 IAAVGYLTT
+349 
-358 ELNFGIA
+358 
-365 SVQTVTKNTAN
+365 
-376 TFLVFSDVISDVDPA
+376 VFSDVISDVDPA

-411 TYISTPIMRAMSNA
+411 TYISTPIVRAMSNA

-465 NTITATTVYID
+465 NTINPTTVYID
-476 TYGSLGKIV
+476 TYGSLGKLV
-485 ISNGGSGYVKGDEL
+485 IDNGGSGYVKGDEII
-499 VFTPSSSMSFGTGA
+499 FTSKPMSFGTGA
-513 VAEVINVSPI
+513 AAEVINVSPI

-577 VIASDTSLNVNTSF
+577 SIASDTSLNVNTTF

-627 GTGAVVRV
+627 GAGAVVRV

-650 KRPGEIEEITITD
+650 KRPGEIEEVTITD
-663 PGESFTATPLVD
+663 PGEGFTATPLVD

-682 TASANATL
+682 TATANATL

-696 FPGRWTTS
+696 FSGRWTTS

-711 DRKIQGRDYYMDYS
+711 DRKIQGRNYYMDYS

-749 FQVYSEMRRLDLL
+749 FQVYSEMQRLDVL
-762 DSSEATIDTLVYPE
+762 DSAEATIDTLVYPE

-818 NSEIKVINSI
+818 NSEIRVINSI
-828 ISNTNLSVTSAFTY
+828 ISNTNLSVTSAFAY
-842 TANIQDMVVVNTAYS
+842 TANIQDMVVVNTAYN
-857 AVSTEDLLE
+857 AVATEGSLE

>member
-38 NKQGTQKNDLIT
+38 NKQSTQKNDLIT

-65 DEFEQQFL
+65 DEFEEQFL

-134 CRWEVEN
+134 GKWEVEN
-141 AVKVSTALYS
+141 AVKVSTEIYS
-151 NYTGNGTTKTFYILD
+151 NYTGNGTNKTFYILA
-166 KLGLNEVSVYV
+166 KLGFSEVSVYV

-210 YSATLDKNILTNR
+210 YAETLDKAIFANR
-223 KITGVNS
+223 RITGVRSN
-230 GATATVEKV
+230 ATATVEKV
-239 FKNVVNNKTIL
+239 SKNVVNNKTVV

-257 TLLGEFTIGEEV
+257 TLLGEFTIGEGV
-269 TTDVIGPDDN
+269 TTNVIGPDDN
-279 LINISFTTI
+279 LINVSFTTI

-313 DVSTIPAT
+313 DVSSKPAT

-335 AIDEGGSGFKTASR
+335 TIDEGGSGFKTASR
-349 IAAVGYLTT
+349 IAAVGYETT

-465 NTITATTVYID
+465 NTINPTTVYID
-476 TYGSLGKIV
+476 TYGSLGKLV
-485 ISNGGSGYVKGDEL
+485 IDNGGSGYVKGDEII
-499 VFTPSSSMSFGTGA
+499 FTSKPMSFGTGA
-513 VAEVINVSPI
+513 EAEVINVSPI

-533 SRITGN
+533 SKITGTAN
-539 ASVTSVSNVMV
+539 VTSVSNVMV
-550 AGSGTLFT
+550 AGNGTLFT

-605 NLIGGQGY
+605 NLVGGQGY
-613 TQDKIPTAVISSST
+613 TQDKIPTAAISSST
-627 GTGAVVRV
+627 GSGAAVRV

-650 KRPGEIEEITITD
+650 KRPGEIEEVTVTD
-663 PGESFTATPLVD
+663 PGEGFIASPLVL
-675 LTLFGDG
+675 LTSFGDG
-682 TASANATL
+682 TATANATL
-690 SQTYES
+690 SPTYES

-711 DRKIQGRDYYMDYS
+711 DRKIQGRNYYMDYS

-749 FQVYSEMRRLDLL
+749 FQVYSEMRRLDVL
-762 DSSEATIDTLVYPE
+762 DSAEATIDTLVYPE

-818 NSEIKVINSI
+818 NSEIRVINSI

-842 TANIQDMVVVNTAYS
+842 TANVQDMVVVNTAYN
-857 AVSTEDLLE
+857 AVSTEGSLE

>member
-6 VSLLINKQV
+6 VSLLINRQV

-65 DEFEQQFL
+65 EEFEQQFL

-134 CRWEVEN
+134 GKWEIEN
-141 AVKVSTALYS
+141 AVKVSAEIYS
-151 NYTGNGTTKTFYILD
+151 NYTGNGTNKTFYILA
-166 KLGLNEVSVYV
+166 KLGLSEVSVYV
-177 NNVLQ
+177 NGVLQ

-201 ANNAVIKVG
+201 ANGAVIKVG
-210 YSATLDKNILTNR
+210 YAETLDKTIFANR
-223 KITGVNS
+223 RITGVES

-239 FKNVVNNKTIL
+239 SKNVVNNKTVL

-257 TLLGEFTIGEEV
+257 TLLGEFTIGEGV
-269 TTDVIGPDDN
+269 TTNVIDPDDN
-279 LINISFTTI
+279 LINVSFTTI

-306 DPVIVAS
+306 DPVIVAT
-313 DVSTIPAT
+313 DVSTKPAT
-321 AIVSKTFKGTITKV
+321 AIVSKTFKGTITRV
-335 AIDEGGSGFKTASR
+335 AIDEGGSGFKTAAR
-349 IAAVGYLTT
+349 IAAVGYETT

-365 SVQTVTKNTAN
+365 SVQTSTKNTAN

-391 NTLLSS
+391 NTLLSA
-397 TNWKFPG
+397 TNWSFPG

-465 NTITATTVYID
+465 NTINPTTVYID
-476 TYGSLGKIV
+476 TYGSLGKLV
-485 ISNGGSGYVKGDEL
+485 IDNGGSGYVKGDEL
-499 VFTPSSSMSFGTGA
+499 IFTSKPMSFGTGA
-513 VAEVINVSPI
+513 AAEVINVSPI

-533 SRITGN
+533 SKITGN

-577 VIASDTSLNVNTSF
+577 SIASDTSLNVNTTF

-627 GTGAVVRV
+627 GAGAIVRV

-640 DGENLIASGT
+640 DGEHLIASGT
-650 KRPGEIEEITITD
+650 KRPGEIEEVTITD
-663 PGESFTATPLVD
+663 PGEGFTATPQVD

-682 TASANATL
+682 TATANATL
-690 SQTYES
+690 SSTYES

-711 DRKIQGRDYYMDYS
+711 DRKIQGRNYYMDYS

-762 DSSEATIDTLVYPE
+762 DSSEATVETLVYPE

-818 NSEIKVINSI
+818 NSEIRVINSI

-842 TANIQDMVVVNTAYS
+842 TANIQDMVVVNTAYN
-857 AVSTEDLLE
+857 AVSTEGSLE

>member
-38 NKQGTQKNDLIT
+38 NKQGTKKNDLIT
-50 KSKELKYISDVDDSI
+50 KSKELKYISDVDTSI
-65 DEFEQQFL
+65 DEFEEQFL

-134 CRWEVEN
+134 GKWEIEN
-141 AVKVSTALYS
+141 AVKVSTEIYS
-151 NYTGNGTTKTFYILD
+151 NYTGNGTNKTFYILA
-166 KLGLNEVSVYV
+166 KLGLSEVSVYV
-177 NNVLQ
+177 NGVLQ
-182 TTGYGIRKESQKLV
+182 TTGFGIRKESQKLV

-201 ANNAVIKVG
+201 ANGAVIKVK
-210 YSATLDKNILTNR
+210 YAQTLDKNIFVNR
-223 KITGVNS
+223 KITGVDSN
-230 GATATVEKV
+230 ATATIEKV
-239 FKNVVNNKTIL
+239 SKNIVNNKTIL

-257 TLLGEFTIGEEV
+257 TLLGEFTIGEGII
-269 TTDVIGPDDN
+269 TDVIGINGN
-279 LINISFTTI
+279 LIHVSFTSI
-288 SSLLRINIIDG
+288 SSLLRINIIGG

-321 AIVSKTFKGTITKV
+321 AIISKTFKGTITKV

-349 IAAVGYLTT
+349 IAAVGYETT
-358 ELNFGIA
+358 ELNFGIS
-365 SVQTVTKNTAN
+365 SVQTTTKNTAN

-465 NTITATTVYID
+465 NTINPTTVYID
-476 TYGSLGKIV
+476 TYGSLGKLV
-485 ISNGGSGYVKGDEL
+485 IDNGGSGYVKGDEL
-499 VFTPSSSMSFGTGA
+499 IFTSKPMSFGTGA
-513 VAEVINVSPI
+513 AAEVINVSPI

-533 SRITGN
+533 SKITGN

-550 AGSGTLFT
+550 AGTGTLFT
-558 SELIVGDR
+558 TELIVGDR

-577 VIASDTSLNVNTSF
+577 SIASNTSLNVNTTF

-605 NLIGGQGY
+605 NLVGGQGY

-663 PGESFTATPLVD
+663 PGEGFTATPLVD

-682 TASANATL
+682 TATANATL
-690 SQTYES
+690 SPTYQT

-749 FQVYSEMRRLDLL
+749 FQVYSELQKLDVL
-762 DSSEATIDTLVYPE
+762 DSSAATVETLVYPE

-818 NSEIKVINSI
+818 NSEIKIINSI

-842 TANIQDMVVVNTAYS
+842 TANIQDMVVVNTAYN
-857 AVSTEDLLE
+857 AVSTEGSLE

>member
-38 NKQGTQKNDLIT
+38 NKQGTQKNDLTT

-65 DEFEQQFL
+65 EEFEQQFL

-134 CRWEVEN
+134 GRWEVEN
-141 AVKVSTALYS
+141 AVKVSTEIYS
-151 NYTGNGTTKTFYILD
+151 NYTGNGTNKTFYILA
-166 KLGLNEVSVYV
+166 KLGLSEVSVYV
-177 NNVLQ
+177 NGVLQ

-201 ANNAVIKVG
+201 ANGAVIKVG
-210 YSATLDKNILTNR
+210 YAETLDKTIFANR
-223 KITGVNS
+223 RITGVES

-239 FKNVVNNKTIL
+239 SKNVVNNKTVL

-257 TLLGEFTIGEEV
+257 TLLGEFTIGEGV
-269 TTDVIGPDDN
+269 TTNVIGPDDN
-279 LINISFTTI
+279 LINVSFTTI

-306 DPVIVAS
+306 DPVIVAT
-313 DVSTIPAT
+313 DVSTTPAT
-321 AIVSKTFKGTITKV
+321 AIVSKTFKGTITRV
-335 AIDEGGSGFKTASR
+335 AIDEGGSGFKTAAR
-349 IAAVGYLTT
+349 IAAVGYETT

-365 SVQTVTKNTAN
+365 SVQTSTKNTAN

-391 NTLLSS
+391 NTLLSA
-397 TNWKFPG
+397 TNWGFPG

-411 TYISTPIMRAMSNA
+411 TYISTPIVRAMSNA
-425 SYTSIGEIATISI
+425 SYTSIGEIASISI
-438 LTANAVVAT
+438 LTANAVVST

-465 NTITATTVYID
+465 NTINPTIVYID
-476 TYGSLGKIV
+476 TYGSLGKLV
-485 ISNGGSGYVKGDEL
+485 IDNGGSGYVKGDEII
-499 VFTPSSSMSFGTGA
+499 FTSKPMSFGTGA
-513 VAEVINVSPI
+513 EAEVINVSPI

-533 SRITGN
+533 SKITGTAN
-539 ASVTSVSNVMV
+539 VTSVSNVMV
-550 AGSGTLFT
+550 AGNGTLFT

-591 SEIKTAKAVRKWDT
+591 SEIKTAKAVRKLDT
-605 NLIGGQGY
+605 NLVGGQGY
-613 TQDKIPTAVISSST
+613 TQDKIPTAAISSST
-627 GTGAVVRV
+627 GSGAAVRV

-650 KRPGEIEEITITD
+650 KRPGEIEEVTVTD
-663 PGESFTATPLVD
+663 PGEGFTSTPQVD

-682 TASANATL
+682 TATANATL
-690 SQTYES
+690 SPTYES

-711 DRKIQGRDYYMDYS
+711 DRKIQGRNYYMDYS

-749 FQVYSEMRRLDLL
+749 FQAYSEMRRLDLL
-762 DSSEATIDTLVYPE
+762 DSSEATVETLVYPE

-818 NSEIKVINSI
+818 NSEIRVINSI

-842 TANIQDMVVVNTAYS
+842 TANIQDMVVVNTAYN
-857 AVSTEDLLE
+857 AVSTEGSLE

>member
-50 KSKELKYISDVDDSI
+50 KSKELKYISDVDTSI
-65 DEFEQQFL
+65 DEFEEQFL

-134 CRWEVEN
+134 GRWEVEN
-141 AVKVSTALYS
+141 AVKVSTEIYS
-151 NYTGNGTTKTFYILD
+151 NYIGNGTNKTFYILA
-166 KLGLNEVSVYV
+166 KLGFSEVSVYV

-201 ANNAVIKVG
+201 ANGAVIKVKYG
-210 YSATLDKNILTNR
+210 ETLDKAIFANR
-223 KITGVNS
+223 RITGVRSN
-230 GATATVEKV
+230 ATATVEKV
-239 FKNVVNNKTIL
+239 SKNVVNNKTVV

-257 TLLGEFTIGEEV
+257 TLLGEFTIGEGV
-269 TTDVIGPDDN
+269 TTNVIGPDDN
-279 LINISFTTI
+279 LINVSFTTI

-313 DVSTIPAT
+313 DVSSKPAT

-335 AIDEGGSGFKTASR
+335 TIDEGGSGFKTASR
-349 IAAVGYLTT
+349 IAAVGYETT

-465 NTITATTVYID
+465 NTINPTTVYID
-476 TYGSLGKIV
+476 TYGSLGKLV
-485 ISNGGSGYVKGDEL
+485 IDNGGSGYVKGDEL
-499 VFTPSSSMSFGTGA
+499 IFTSKPMSFGTGA
-513 VAEVINVSPI
+513 AAEVINVSPI

-533 SRITGN
+533 SKITGN

-577 VIASDTSLNVNTSF
+577 SIASDTSLNVNTTF
-591 SEIKTAKAVRKWDT
+591 SEIKTAKSVRKWDT

-613 TQDKIPTAVISSST
+613 TQDKIPTVTVSSAT
-627 GTGAVVRV
+627 GGGAIVRV

-650 KRPGEIEEITITD
+650 KRPGEIEEVTITD
-663 PGESFTATPLVD
+663 AGEGFTATPLVD
-675 LTLFGDG
+675 LTSFGDG
-682 TASANATL
+682 TATANATL
-690 SQTYES
+690 SPTYET

-749 FQVYSEMRRLDLL
+749 FQVYSEMQRLDVL
-762 DSSEATIDTLVYPE
+762 DSSAATVETLVYPE

-818 NSEIKVINSI
+818 NSEIRVINSI

-842 TANIQDMVVVNTAYS
+842 TANIQDMVVVNTAYN
-857 AVSTEDLLE
+857 AVSTEGSLE

>member
-50 KSKELKYISDVDDSI
+50 KSKELKYISDVDTSI
-65 DEFEQQFL
+65 DEFEEQFL

-134 CRWEVEN
+134 GKWEIEN
-141 AVKVSTALYS
+141 AVKVSTEIYS
-151 NYTGNGTTKTFYILD
+151 NYTGNGTNKTFYILA
-166 KLGLNEVSVYV
+166 KLGLSEVSVYV
-177 NNVLQ
+177 NGVLQ
-182 TTGYGIRKESQKLV
+182 TTGFGIRKESQKLV

-201 ANNAVIKVG
+201 ANGAVIKVK
-210 YSATLDKNILTNR
+210 YAQTLDKNIFVNR
-223 KITGVNS
+223 KITGVDSN
-230 GATATVEKV
+230 ATATIEKV
-239 FKNVVNNKTIL
+239 SNNIVNNKTIL

-257 TLLGEFTIGEEV
+257 TLLGEFTIGEGII
-269 TTDVIGPDDN
+269 TDFIGIDGN
-279 LINISFTTI
+279 LIHVSFTSI
-288 SSLLRINIIDG
+288 SSLLRINIIGG

-313 DVSTIPAT
+313 DVSTTPAT
-321 AIVSKTFKGTITKV
+321 AIISKTFKGTITKV

-349 IAAVGYLTT
+349 IAAVGYETT

-365 SVQTVTKNTAN
+365 SVQTTTKNTAN

-465 NTITATTVYID
+465 NTINPTTVYID
-476 TYGSLGKIV
+476 TYGSLGKLV
-485 ISNGGSGYVKGDEL
+485 IDNGGSGYVKGDEL
-499 VFTPSSSMSFGTGA
+499 IFTSKPMSFGTGA
-513 VAEVINVSPI
+513 AAEVINVSPI

-533 SRITGN
+533 SKITGN

-550 AGSGTLFT
+550 AGVGTLFT

-577 VIASDTSLNVNTSF
+577 VIASDTSLNVNTTF

-605 NLIGGQGY
+605 NLVGGQGY

-663 PGESFTATPLVD
+663 PGEGFTATPLVD

-682 TASANATL
+682 TATANATL
-690 SQTYES
+690 SPTYQT

-749 FQVYSEMRRLDLL
+749 FQVYSELQKLDVL
-762 DSSEATIDTLVYPE
+762 DSSAATVETLVYPE

-818 NSEIKVINSI
+818 NSEIRVINSI

-842 TANIQDMVVVNTAYS
+842 TANIQDMVVVNTAYN
-857 AVSTEDLLE
+857 AVSTEGSLE

>member
-50 KSKELKYISDVDDSI
+50 KSKELKYISDVDTSI
-65 DEFEQQFL
+65 DEFEEQFL

-134 CRWEVEN
+134 GKWEIEN
-141 AVKVSTALYS
+141 AVKVSTEIYS
-151 NYTGNGTTKTFYILD
+151 NYTGNGTNKTFYILA
-166 KLGLNEVSVYV
+166 KLGLSEVSVYV
-177 NNVLQ
+177 NGVLQ
-182 TTGYGIRKESQKLV
+182 TTGFGIRKESQKLV

-201 ANNAVIKVG
+201 ANGAVIKVK
-210 YSATLDKNILTNR
+210 YAQTLDKNIFVNR
-223 KITGVNS
+223 KITGVDSN
-230 GATATVEKV
+230 ATATIEKV
-239 FKNVVNNKTIL
+239 SKNIINNKTIL

-257 TLLGEFTIGEEV
+257 TLLGEFTIGEGII
-269 TTDVIGPDDN
+269 TDVIGIDGN
-279 LINISFTTI
+279 LIHVSFTSI
-288 SSLLRINIIDG
+288 SSLLRINIIGG

-321 AIVSKTFKGTITKV
+321 AIISKTFKGTITKV

-349 IAAVGYLTT
+349 IAAVGYETT

-365 SVQTVTKNTAN
+365 SVQTTTKNTAN

-465 NTITATTVYID
+465 NTINPTTVYID
-476 TYGSLGKIV
+476 TYGSLGKLV
-485 ISNGGSGYVKGDEL
+485 IDNGGSGYVKGDEL
-499 VFTPSSSMSFGTGA
+499 IFTSKPMSFGTGA
-513 VAEVINVSPI
+513 AAEVINVSPI

-533 SRITGN
+533 SKITGN

-550 AGSGTLFT
+550 AGVGTLFT

-577 VIASDTSLNVNTSF
+577 VIASDTSLNVNTTF

-605 NLIGGQGY
+605 NLVGGQGY

-663 PGESFTATPLVD
+663 PGEGFTATPLVD

-682 TASANATL
+682 TATANATL
-690 SQTYES
+690 SPTYQT

-749 FQVYSEMRRLDLL
+749 FQVYSELQKLDVL
-762 DSSEATIDTLVYPE
+762 DSSAATVETLVYPE

-818 NSEIKVINSI
+818 NSEIKIINSI

-842 TANIQDMVVVNTAYS
+842 TANIQDMVVVNTAYN
-857 AVSTEDLLE
+857 AISTEGSLE